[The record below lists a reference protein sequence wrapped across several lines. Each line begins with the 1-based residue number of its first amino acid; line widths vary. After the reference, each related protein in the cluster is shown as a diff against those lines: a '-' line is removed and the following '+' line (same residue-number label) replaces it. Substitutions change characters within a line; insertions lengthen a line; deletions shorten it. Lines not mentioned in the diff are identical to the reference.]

1 MKLSR
6 KPPVRELYSIL
17 VPKTQWNTLSI
28 DFIVELP
35 KFSRYDTVM
44 MVVDSI
50 SKQAHF
56 IPMHTMVTAEG
67 AARLFFYNMWKL
79 HRLPQ
84 CVISD
89 HGPQFVALFT
99 KELY

>member
-1 MKLSR
+1 MVRYPLIGELH
-6 KPPVRELYSIL
+6 PLPVPDTR
-17 VPKTQWNTLSI
+17 WNTLSI
-28 DFIVELP
+28 DFVVKLLE
-35 KFSRYDTVM
+35 SSGCNTVM